1 MVIAVILWE
10 AAHPCWLPPNSLC
23 QKCLALP
30 LHSHFKP
37 LQQEVHTHPIKVN
50 LVCPRNTL
58 IMWYGK
64 QALIWRLHTHSPHIL
79 LWYFSGML
87 TAHHLLNVHKYSQ
100 CTHTH
105 IHTWKPK
112 RSFNLIQSYTISVSA
127 ASYSSVLKT
136 NGLSSQIWWCAHC
149 PEGEGLID
157 ERRNGKNQKWSSG
170 HLKGQFTQ
178 IKK

>member
-23 QKCLALP
+23 QKFLALP

-64 QALIWRLHTHSPHIL
+64 QALIWRLQIHSPHIL
-79 LWYFSGML
+79 LWYFSGWL
-87 TAHHLLNVHKYSQ
+87 HTTYSVCTYTANAQTHTH
-100 CTHTH
+100 THTH
-105 IHTWKPK
+105 IHTYTHESPNIPPT
-112 RSFNLIQSYTISVSA
+112 SFSPIQSLSQQHPTPLCSKLMDCPVKFD
-127 ASYSSVLKT
+127 SVLT
-136 NGLSSQIWWCAHC
+136 AL
-149 PEGEGLID
+149 EGRDL
-157 ERRNGKNQKWSSG
+157 
-170 HLKGQFTQ
+170 
-178 IKK
+178 